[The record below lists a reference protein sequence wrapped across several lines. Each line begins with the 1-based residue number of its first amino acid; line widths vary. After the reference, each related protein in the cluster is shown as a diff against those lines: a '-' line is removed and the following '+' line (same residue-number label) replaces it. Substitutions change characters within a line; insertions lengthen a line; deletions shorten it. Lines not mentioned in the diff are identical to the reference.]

1 MPDMRPRIRNFS
13 IIAHIDHG
21 KSTLADRFLERAG
34 ILKPESGAEQY
45 LDSMDI
51 ERERGITIKSH
62 PVTLQY
68 RAEDGQ
74 EYTLNLLD
82 TPGHVDFTYEV
93 SRSLAACEGVLL
105 LVDAAQGIE
114 AQTLSNFYLA
124 FEHDLEIIPVVNKI
138 DLPAADVEGT
148 KRQIMDDLG
157 FVEEDILLVSA
168 KNGTGVDELLQS
180 VVNRIPPPQVENHCS
195 AVDDLPP
202 LRALIFDSH
211 FDTYRGVVITVR
223 LFSGTI
229 SAGDLIRFMSHES
242 QYRVE
247 ETGIYRPGME
257 QVDRLSS
264 GQVGYIMAG
273 IKDIAR
279 TRVGDTITTVE
290 GGAATPLPGYREVKP
305 MVYSSLYPASA
316 DDYGELSRAIEKL
329 KLNDASLVFEPES
342 SNVLGFGFRCGFLG
356 LLHLEVVQER
366 LEREFGLTLVI
377 TAPSVGY
384 RIHFNDD
391 SSRIVDN
398 PVHFPD
404 QGMFEFAE
412 EPFVK
417 ASIVTPEDYI
427 GNVMRISIERGGR
440 QRSLTYIGEGRID
453 IVYEMPLAEI
463 IFDFHD
469 RLKSVSRG
477 YASLDY
483 EYLDYR
489 RADLVRL
496 DILVAGRQVDALS
509 QIVRREKA
517 HQRGRETV
525 RSLREEIPPHL
536 FKIPLQAAVGGQV
549 IARET
554 IRAIGKDVLAKCY
567 GGDITRK
574 RKLIERQREGKKR
587 MKSVGNV
594 DIPQSAFMSVLRRRE
609 D

>member
-1 MPDMRPRIRNFS
+1 MKPRIRNFS

-21 KSTLADRFLERAG
+21 KSTLADRFLELSG
-34 ILKPESGAEQY
+34 ILSSESGVEQY

-51 ERERGITIKSH
+51 EKERGITIKSH

-68 RAEDGQ
+68 SAEDGH

-82 TPGHVDFTYEV
+82 TPGHVDFNYEV

-114 AQTLSNFYLA
+114 AQTLSNFYMAL
-124 FEHDLEIIPVVNKI
+124 EHDLEIIPIVNKI
-138 DLPAADVEGT
+138 DLPAANVEET
-148 KRQIMDDLG
+148 KRQIKEDLG

-168 KNGTGVDELLQS
+168 KNGTGVEKLLQA
-180 VVNRIPPPQVENHCS
+180 VVDRIPPPTVES
-195 AVDDLPP
+195 QAPA
-202 LRALIFDSH
+202 RALIFDSH
-211 FDTYRGVVITVR
+211 FNAYRGVVITVR

-229 SAGDLIRFMSHES
+229 GTGDMIRFMSHES
-242 QYRVE
+242 EYRVE
-247 ETGIYRPGME
+247 EVGIYRPGMVP
-257 QVDRLSS
+257 VDHLSP
-264 GQVGYIMAG
+264 GWVGYIIAG

-279 TRVGDTITTVE
+279 TRVGDTITTAE
-290 GGAATPLPGYREVKP
+290 GGATTPLPGYREVKP
-305 MVYSSLYPASA
+305 MVYSSLYPVSA
-316 DDYGELSRAIEKL
+316 DDYGELAKAIEKL
-329 KLNDASLVFEPES
+329 KLNDASLTYEPES

-366 LEREFGLTLVI
+366 LEREFGMTLVI

-384 RIHFNDD
+384 RLHFNDG
-391 SSRIVDN
+391 SRRIIDN

-404 QGMFEFAE
+404 QGKIEYAE
-412 EPFVK
+412 EPYVL

-427 GNVMRISIERGGR
+427 GNVMHISIERGGK
-440 QRSLTYIGEGRID
+440 QRSMTYIGERRIE
-453 IVYEMPLAEI
+453 IEYEMPLAEI

-496 DILVAGRQVDALS
+496 DILVAGKQVDAFS
-509 QIVRREKA
+509 QIVGREKA
-517 HQRGRETV
+517 YSRGRETV

-536 FKIPLQAAVGGQV
+536 FKIALQASIGGQV

-574 RKLIERQREGKKR
+574 RKLIERQKEGKKR

-594 DIPQSAFMSVLRRRE
+594 DIPQNAFMSVLRRR
-609 D
+609 DD